1 MTDWNAVRA
10 EFPALANWTYLNSAT
25 FGQMPRRGVEA
36 LQKHFARRDE
46 LACSDFMKWFDDMD
60 DVRASVARLI
70 HATPAD
76 IAFVPNAATGLSLLL
91 GGIDWKPGAR
101 IVTLENEFP
110 HHYYYPSL
118 LAKRGVEFVETSWDG
133 FYDAL
138 TPRTRLVAFGML
150 SYSTGFRAPLAELAP
165 RLRDRGILL
174 CVDGTQG
181 LGALEFDAAAIR
193 PDMFICHGYKWLL
206 APNGA
211 GFIYVDSELRRRL
224 TPNVIGWRSHKDWR
238 GTDSLFNGMPEFRT
252 EAEQYEGGMLS
263 FALLYAMQASVE
275 LMLEIGPAAIEKR
288 VLQLAGATRDILR
301 RAGGRLI
308 FDQRPHYE
316 SPIVTAQFEGR
327 DSSALAREL
336 HSRRVLA
343 AARCGNLRV
352 SPHFYND
359 ETDLARLESAL
370 KELL

>member
-1 MTDWNAVRA
+1 MTDWKAVRA
-10 EFPALANWTYLNSAT
+10 EFPALANWTYLNTAT
-25 FGQMPRRGVEA
+25 FGQMPRRSVAA

-46 LACSDFMKWFDDMD
+46 LACSDFMTWFDDMD
-60 DVRASVARLI
+60 AVRASVARLI
-70 HATPAD
+70 HAAPSD
-76 IAFVPNAATGLSLLL
+76 IAFIPNAASGLSLLL
-91 GGIDWKPGAR
+91 GGIDWKPGDR

-110 HHYYYPSL
+110 HHYYYPSM
-118 LAKRGVEFVETSWDG
+118 LANRGVEFVETSWDG

-138 TPRTRLVAFGML
+138 TPRTRLVAFGMM

-165 RLRDRGILL
+165 RLRERGIIL

-206 APNGA
+206 SPNGA

-238 GTDSLFNGMPEFRT
+238 GTDSLFNGMPELRT
-252 EAEQYEGGMLS
+252 EAERYEGGMLS

-275 LMLEIGPAAIEKR
+275 MMLDIGPAAIEKR
-288 VLQLAGATRDILR
+288 VLQIADATRDVLR

-308 FDQRPHYE
+308 ADERPHYD
-316 SPIVTAQFEGR
+316 SPIVTARFEGR
-327 DSSALAREL
+327 DSSDLAREL
-336 HSRRVLA
+336 RSRRVLA

-352 SPHFYND
+352 SPSFYND
-359 ETDLARLESAL
+359 EADLERLAAAL